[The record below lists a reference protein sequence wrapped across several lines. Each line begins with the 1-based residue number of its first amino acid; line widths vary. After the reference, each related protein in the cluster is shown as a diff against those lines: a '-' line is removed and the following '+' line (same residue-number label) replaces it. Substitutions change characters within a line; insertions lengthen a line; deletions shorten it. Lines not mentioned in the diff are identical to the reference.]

1 MERFY
6 IRRLIAIA
14 SKHPGHLPIARRFL
28 CPGWEKVNAN
38 SSTQNNELFYIV
50 NSEIGVCT
58 CLEGM
63 SGVPYKHQGAVAMK
77 FHISIF
83 NFIPTITANDR
94 MIYSYIAFGWV
105 AENNSFYAT
114 EQKELEERR
123 EPEKDIDK
131 IDNSAIN
138 TILEEIRADYQSG
151 GLHL

>member
-94 MIYSYIAFGWV
+94 MIYSYIAFG
-105 AENNSFYAT
+105 E
-114 EQKELEERR
+114 

>member
-123 EPEKDIDK
+123 YIALFTFF
-131 IDNSAIN
+131 I
-138 TILEEIRADYQSG
+138 QSIIKNQ
-151 GLHL
+151 L